1 MSRRA
6 LHLNLASLTLGAA
19 ASVLAGFA
27 VGRIA
32 PLDAAVVWTVAVLA
46 AALVQ
51 RWRAGGAGPF
61 RGVLPTR
68 LEVVTGL
75 LDAAGT
81 AIFFA
86 GLERL
91 GPVPVALLGALAPVA
106 GGALA
111 WLGLSERLARRDLL
125 LAAAAVA
132 GAVLFTWRESA
143 GGLGDPLG
151 LFLVALSTLCYAAS
165 NLHARLAL
173 GRGRP
178 ATAVAAGAK
187 VAALGFLLLGGLAAG
202 ALGQRA
208 PDLAAV
214 GWVAAGA
221 VVGGWFA
228 LVLFYRALDAAGL
241 ARVSAVRAAAPLAT
255 AAAAWPFFPVPLT
268 PVNLAGAA
276 VLAAACLALG
286 LAPRAPGRIRP
297 SRAPRRRG
305 RRWAPPGPRRSR
317 KPAAGWRGPPRR
329 PWPPPSRPGTPR
341 STRCAGR
348 RAGSRRC
355 GSPAAWPAPPPGAG

>member
-19 ASVLAGFA
+19 ASVVAGFA

-32 PLDAAVVWTVAVLA
+32 PLDAAVTWTVAVLA
-46 AALVQ
+46 AALLHG
-51 RWRAGGAGPF
+51 WLGAGAR
-61 RGVLPTR
+61 RGLPGLPTR
-68 LEVVTGL
+68 LEAVTGL

-81 AIFFA
+81 ALYFA

-132 GAVLFTWRESA
+132 GAVLFTWRGSA
-143 GGLGDPLG
+143 EGLGDPLG
-151 LFLVALSTLCYAAS
+151 LALVALSILCWAGS

-178 ATAVAAGAK
+178 ASAVAAGAK
-187 VAALGFLLLGGLAAG
+187 VAALGVLLAFGLATG
-202 ALGQRA
+202 SLGQRA
-208 PDLAAV
+208 PDLGAV

-221 VVGGWFA
+221 VAGGWLA

-241 ARVSAVRAAAPLAT
+241 ARVSAMRAAAPLAT
-255 AAAAWPFFPVPLT
+255 AAAAWPFFPVALT

-276 VLAAACLALG
+276 VLAAACLGLG
-286 LAPRAPGRIRP
+286 LAPKAERA
-297 SRAPRRRG
+297 
-305 RRWAPPGPRRSR
+305 
-317 KPAAGWRGPPRR
+317 
-329 PWPPPSRPGTPR
+329 
-341 STRCAGR
+341 
-348 RAGSRRC
+348 
-355 GSPAAWPAPPPGAG
+355 